1 VSGGPGEGL
10 TVRVRNPVPAEVEPV
25 AREFEIDPGISGSAV
40 PGAGQG
46 LIGLAERA
54 RLIGGRL
61 EHGRSGAEF
70 RLLAW
75 LPWAARPRLPEAVAP
90 AVGPGS

>member
-1 VSGGPGEGL
+1 VDAA
-10 TVRVRNPVPAEVEPV
+10 V
-25 AREFEIDPGISGSAV
+25 REFAPGHGHVPDVPEGDV
-40 PGAGQG
+40 PGGGQG
-46 LIGLAERA
+46 LVGLAERA

-75 LPWAARPRLPEAVAP
+75 LPWAARPGLPAP
-90 AVGPGS
+90 AAASPRTGS